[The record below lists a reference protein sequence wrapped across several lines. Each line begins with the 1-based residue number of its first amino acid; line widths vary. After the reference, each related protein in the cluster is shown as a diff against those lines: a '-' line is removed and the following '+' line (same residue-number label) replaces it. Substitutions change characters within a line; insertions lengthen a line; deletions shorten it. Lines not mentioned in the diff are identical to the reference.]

1 MSIKI
6 SDLPVRI
13 SPLVTDLLVLANDA
27 EGLNFKIS
35 LEDLKAHL
43 GDLTMADLTTL
54 IDDVGTITYI
64 GKALPGTLTSTPNWK
79 IMRVEDIGG
88 GDLEIKWAGSANFSQ
103 IWDNRSSL
111 SFS

>member
-43 GDLTMADLTTL
+43 GDLTMADLVTLVDEEGTT
-54 IDDVGTITYI
+54 TYI
-64 GKALPGTLTSTPNWK
+64 GKAAPGTLSSSPKWK
-79 IMRVEDIGG
+79 IQRIVDTN
-88 GDLEIKWAGSANFSQ
+88 GDLEIRWADSANFSQ